1 MEYGPGA
8 RHELAALCNQF
19 GISRP
24 FIITDQGSLNLPF
37 VAELQHALNAA
48 GLACGLY
55 GGIEPNPT
63 DSTIVA
69 GAQAYQ
75 AWDADGIIALGGGSG
90 LDGAKASVDCPPK
103 ALRAVG
109 L

>member
-1 MEYGPGA
+1 MQNTLSALLPQKWTVPLPMEYGPGA

-48 GLACGLY
+48 GLACGHRSS
-55 GGIEPNPT
+55 
-63 DSTIVA
+63 STLSRLN
-69 GAQAYQ
+69 
-75 AWDADGIIALGGGSG
+75 IAL
-90 LDGAKASVDCPPK
+90 PPPS
-103 ALRAVG
+103 
-109 L
+109 